1 MKESPFRY
9 CLSQHPSQIQSPNPD
24 TTVDANKCLLTEALT
39 VPDKYRIRCSQST
52 IGLSTGSPMEELEK
66 VPRELKGFATSQE
79 EQQYETMC
87 TPEVIG
93 TKPPTKE
100 YTWRDPWFQLICSR
114 GWSRQSPMGGEALGP
129 VKALCPI
136 VGESQGKE
144 TGVCGLVSRREG
156 RG

>member
-1 MKESPFRY
+1 M
-9 CLSQHPSQIQSPNPD
+9 
-24 TTVDANKCLLTEALT
+24 
-39 VPDKYRIRCSQST
+39 PDKYRIRCSQST
-52 IGLSTGSPMEELEK
+52 IGLNTVSRMEELEK

-93 TKPPTKE
+93 TKPPNKE
-100 YTWRDPWFQLICSR
+100 YTWRDPWFQPICSR

-136 VGESQGKE
+136 VGECHSGE
-144 TGVCGLVSRREG
+144 AGEDVGARNTFIEAGEG
-156 RG
+156 GIG